1 VENRLAGADA
11 NPYLIV
17 AATLAAG
24 VAGIIERA
32 EPAPE
37 VTGNGYAQDGGGP
50 DYARSMPEAIDRLR
64 GSEFARDWLG
74 ERFVEGFTA
83 TRQSQYDAFRT
94 KVPDTELQRF
104 FDLG

>member
-1 VENRLAGADA
+1 M
-11 NPYLIV
+11 

-32 EPAPE
+32 EPEPE
-37 VTGNGYAQDGGGP
+37 VTGNGYTRDGDGP

-94 KVPDTELQRF
+94 
-104 FDLG
+104 